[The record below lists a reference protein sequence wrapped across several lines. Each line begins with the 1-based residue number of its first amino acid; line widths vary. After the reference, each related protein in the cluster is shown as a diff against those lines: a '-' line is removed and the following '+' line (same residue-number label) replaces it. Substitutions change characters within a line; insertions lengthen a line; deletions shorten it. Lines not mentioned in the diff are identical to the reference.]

1 MGCRL
6 IHLFS
11 SLDDFFDQGLVS
23 VGSGAAGRVGEDV
36 RVVGMRLFQRHV
48 LGDRTSKYQLAEILA
63 QRSRNELIRLRY
75 AAGETISELARA
87 FGISPQRV
95 YQIVNFK
102 AR

>member
-1 MGCRL
+1 VTPTGLELLRR
-6 IHLFS
+6 
-11 SLDDFFDQGLVS
+11 SLREVVAWLLE
-23 VGSGAAGRVGEDV
+23 VGGFR
-36 RVVGMRLFQRHV
+36 
-48 LGDRTSKYQLAEILA
+48 RTA